1 MTPHSHIAVPFDA
14 ANPPEGH
21 RLNLGLIAAHLG
33 ITITEMAAVSGISR
47 TAVARLLS
55 NEWPVKTD
63 RAALA
68 RTLRDYFAERGATAD
83 DLATLF
89 HGHVNS
95 NNRGKRPY
103 AVPVPTPGTRGV
115 PRTPTSRRSR
125 ARVSPPQEEE
135 IDTMLLP
142 KQTLGPAARRAF
154 QLFTNPFDGDVMND
168 DDMFVNAEIGY
179 VREACLQAAIN
190 SRFVAVVS
198 ESGGGKTTIAT
209 DLEARILRD
218 RKPVIVIRPSVLGME
233 DSNTAGKALKAADI
247 LAAVITTL
255 DPLATPKL
263 TLEARSKQAR
273 DKLTT
278 SVEAGFQHLLVI
290 EEAHSMPDATLKH
303 LKRLHELKLGRR
315 PLLGILLVAQPE
327 LKLKLS
333 PSRAHLREVTQRCEM
348 VELLPL
354 DADLKP
360 YLAHRAQAAGSELA
374 KLIDDSGVEELRRR
388 LTIERPGPNGQRRAT
403 SLLYPLAVNNMMTA
417 ALNMAAELGAP
428 LVNRDVV
435 RAV

>member
-1 MTPHSHIAVPFDA
+1 MTVGLKPLHIDPAH
-14 ANPPEGH
+14 PPEGTK
-21 RLNLGLIAAHLG
+21 LWLGVYAAQLK
-33 ITITEMAAVSGISR
+33 ITVTEMAEAAGISR
-47 TAVARLLS
+47 TAVARLFC
-55 NEWPVKTD
+55 NEWPVKTP
-63 RAALA
+63 AAPI
-68 RTLRDYFAERGATAD
+68 RTALMDLFAARGASDEQLLLLFCAHLNGARRGLD
-83 DLATLF
+83 DYLGAPQAAR
-89 HGHVNS
+89 
-95 NNRGKRPY
+95 RG
-103 AVPVPTPGTRGV
+103 
-115 PRTPTSRRSR
+115 
-125 ARVSPPQEEE
+125 ARVSALRLPKPPPPQEESE
-135 IDTMLLP
+135 PMLLP

-154 QLFTNPFDGDVMND
+154 ALFSNPFEGDVVND
-168 DDMFVNAEIGY
+168 EDMFCNSEIAY
-179 VREACLQAAIN
+179 VREACMQAAIN

-233 DSNTAGKALKAADI
+233 DTSSAGQRLKSADI
-247 LAAVITTL
+247 LAAVVTTL
-255 DPLATPKL
+255 DPLATPKQ

-273 DKLTT
+273 EKLTT
-278 SVEAGFQHLLVI
+278 SVEAGFQHLLLI

-315 PLLGILLVAQPE
+315 PLLGILLIAQPE

-333 PSRAHLREVTQRCEM
+333 PSRAHLREVTQRCEI
-348 VELLPL
+348 VELLAL

-360 YLAHRAQAAGSELA
+360 YLAHRAQAAGAELA
-374 KLIDDSGVEELRRR
+374 KLIDDSGIDELRRR

-417 ALNMAAELGAP
+417 ALNMAAEIGAP
-428 LVNRDVV
+428 LVTREVV

>member
-1 MTPHSHIAVPFDA
+1 MTVTTITPNFDPV
-14 ANPPEGH
+14 NPPEGA
-21 RLNLGLIAAHLG
+21 RLHLGDVAARVG
-33 ITITEMAAVSGISR
+33 ITITDMAEAGGISR
-47 TAVARLLS
+47 TAVARLTS
-55 NEWPVKTD
+55 NQWPVKTD
-63 RAALA
+63 RAVLSAQ
-68 RTLRDYFAERGATAD
+68 LRSLFESHGTTAA
-83 DLATLF
+83 DLASLF
-89 HGHVNS
+89 HARFDG
-95 NNRGKRPY
+95 G
-103 AVPVPTPGTRGV
+103 
-115 PRTPTSRRSR
+115 RRSR
-125 ARVSPPQEEE
+125 RATVEPTVLSRQRKSSPTEE
-135 IDTMLLP
+135 IEQMLLP

-154 QLFTNPFDGDVMND
+154 QLFTNPFDGDVMTD
-168 DDMFVNAEIGY
+168 DDMFVNAEIAY

-190 SRFVAVVS
+190 SRFVALVS

-218 RKPVIVIRPSVLGME
+218 RKPVIVVRPSVLGME
-233 DSNTAGKALKAADI
+233 DSNTAGQRLKSADI
-247 LAAVITTL
+247 LAAIVTTL
-255 DPLATPKL
+255 DPLATPKQ

-278 SVEAGFQHLLVI
+278 SVEAGFQHLLLI

-360 YLAHRAQAAGSELA
+360 YLEHRAKAAGTELA

-403 SLLYPLAVNNMMTA
+403 SLLYPLAVNNMLTA

>member
-1 MTPHSHIAVPFDA
+1 MTVRNIQPNFDP
-14 ANPPEGH
+14 ANPPEGR
-21 RLNLGLIAAHLG
+21 RLNLGVTAAHLG
-33 ITITEMAAVSGISR
+33 ITITEMAAAGGISR

-63 RAALA
+63 RAL
-68 RTLRDYFAERGATAD
+68 LVQGLLQFFAQRGASEA

-89 HGHVNS
+89 NAYLNGWDRAH
-95 NNRGKRPY
+95 KRPY
-103 AVPVPTPGTRGV
+103 LDPLPQPAAPRKPRAPTPT
-115 PRTPTSRRSR
+115 
-125 ARVSPPQEEE
+125 EEE
-135 IDTMLLP
+135 IDPMLLN

-154 QLFTNPFDGDVMND
+154 QLFTNPFDGDVMTD
-168 DDMFVNAEIGY
+168 DEMFVNSEIGY
-179 VREACLQAAIN
+179 VREACMQAAVN
-190 SRFVAVVS
+190 SRFVALVS

-233 DSNTAGKALKAADI
+233 DSNSAGQRLKSNDI
-247 LAAVITTL
+247 LAAIVTTL
-255 DPLATPKL
+255 DPLATPKQ

-278 SVEAGFQHLLVI
+278 SVEAGFQHLLLI

-333 PSRAHLREVTQRCEM
+333 PSRSHLREVTQRCEM

-360 YLAHRAQAAGSELA
+360 YLEHRAKAAGTELA
-374 KLIDDSGVEELRRR
+374 RLMDDTGIEELRRR
-388 LTIERPGPNGQRRAT
+388 LTVERPGPGGTRRAM
-403 SLLYPLAVNNMMTA
+403 SLLYPLAVNNMVTA